1 MSKKTFV
8 QLIGVKHLSSKRGFC
23 KVKLDLKASHL
34 NYGGIAHG
42 GVIATLCDIALAG
55 AVESVLREEEWCV
68 TAQLDVQF
76 MNPAF
81 PKKPVFAYGK
91 LIRRGSTLAF
101 VEGGVETRDKT
112 QIARANGIW
121 AIKSRPTKKIKST
134 KRMD

>member
-8 QLIGVKHLSSKRGFC
+8 QLIGVKHLSLKRGFC
-23 KVKLDLKASHL
+23 RVKLNLKSSHL
-34 NYGGIAHG
+34 NHGGIAHG

-81 PKKPVFAYGK
+81 PNKPIFAYGK
-91 LIRRGSTLAF
+91 LIRRGSNLAF
-101 VEGGVETRDKT
+101 VEGGVETSNKT
-112 QIARANGIW
+112 QVARANGMW
-121 AIKSRPTKKIKST
+121 AIKSRSTKKIKST
-134 KRMD
+134 RRMD